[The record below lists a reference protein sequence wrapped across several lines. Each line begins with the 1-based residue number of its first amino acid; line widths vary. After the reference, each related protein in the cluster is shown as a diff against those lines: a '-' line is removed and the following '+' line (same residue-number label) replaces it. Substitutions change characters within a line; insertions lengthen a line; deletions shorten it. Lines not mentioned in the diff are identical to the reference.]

1 MYVKLERLQFICKPI
16 ASFPGL
22 PELVFFFVF
31 SPLVLCI
38 VQARPATVSDCFV
51 ENISYALDLVQIPAS
66 EKNISK
72 FFAGVPP
79 LPQREEEEE
88 REERGEEGEEGEGG
102 RLHPPKAKRSKS
114 EGKALD
120 VSSLR
125 VSAL

>member
-1 MYVKLERLQFICKPI
+1 MYVKLERLQYTCEVIP
-16 ASFPGL
+16 SFSGL
-22 PELVFFFVF
+22 SKLVVFFP
-31 SPLVLCI
+31 PLMSCI

-51 ENISYALDLVQIPAS
+51 ENTSYALELVQMPAS
-66 EKNISK
+66 EENVSK

-79 LPQREEEEE
+79 LPQREEE
-88 REERGEEGEEGEGG
+88 GEEGEEGGEEGEEG

-114 EGKALD
+114 EEKALN